1 MRLFQKGDPEY
12 QDNGVYEYEGET
24 WMTLWA
30 FKTINDKPD
39 NTPPKNVIVSKQLT
53 ANGCESID
61 TRPDNDRWGKV
72 KAFKESDLKEHL

>member
-1 MRLFQKGDPEY
+1 MRLFQKGDIEY

-30 FKTINDKPD
+30 WKIANNRLD
-39 NTPPKNVIVSKQLT
+39 NTPQQNTIVSKQLT

-72 KAFKESDLKEHL
+72 KAFKVKHLDAYL